1 MKRMHV
7 GSHSGA
13 ASCLTSEF
21 PSGLGATGSILGA
34 SKKKKNKSLT
44 FFRCWSNYLGRL
56 PQLPTNIITVPKFE
70 VFPNE
75 DAETWCAYNDS
86 GFSQANAQ
94 PARTRAVARQISKL
108 CEISN
113 DLMTSFYN
121 PIDMDK
127 SKGKQQEL
135 KKLSELHQ
143 RLEAW
148 RRDLPKE
155 LEPREGGLPSMLVM
169 Q

>member
-1 MKRMHV
+1 MVHM
-7 GSHSGA
+7 S
-13 ASCLTSEF
+13 LTS
-21 PSGLGATGSILGA
+21 
-34 SKKKKNKSLT
+34 
-44 FFRCWSNYLGRL
+44 FRCWSNYLGRL
-56 PQLPTNIITVPKFE
+56 PQLPTNIITVPKFD

-75 DAETWCAYNDS
+75 DAETWCAYSDS

-94 PARTRAVARQISKL
+94 PARTRAVSRQISAL

-113 DLMTSFYN
+113 DLMNAFYN

-127 SKGKQQEL
+127 SKGKQLEL

-148 RRDLPKE
+148 RKDLPKE